1 MKLENDYQ
9 AKASSEVAML
19 LLICRK
25 KFSARFRDTGNTYI
39 DSGNLIPG
47 KKEQELAKKERRKAV
62 LLPKFSA
69 HVLRHTGCTRMAE
82 RGMDPKALQY
92 VMGHASISV
101 TMEVIKFLD
110 ICKASKSRLHKNY
123 LKKLALTS

>member
-1 MKLENDYQ
+1 MPSAVNNVLYNIV
-9 AKASSEVAML
+9 KAY
-19 LLICRK
+19 
-25 KFSARFRDTGNTYI
+25 N
-39 DSGNLIPG
+39 

-82 RGMDPKALQY
+82 RGMDPKVLQY

-101 TMEVIKFLD
+101 TMEVYNHITSKQRIEKEIKKMNDLV
-110 ICKASKSRLHKNY
+110 AV
-123 LKKLALTS
+123 